1 MRKLENLSTSKILR
15 WADAH
20 RRRTGQWPVVRSG
33 RIHGSSGDTWIAINL
48 ALTYGSRGLPGGDSL
63 ARLLA
68 RRRNAFSKLGRPL
81 TNEQILAWA
90 IDHRRRTGAWPAIRS
105 GPIRMAS
112 RENWRRI
119 DSALRAGSRGLRP
132 GSSLSKLINEYDR
145 IQSRARRKK
154 GAKRLGR
161 F

>member
-1 MRKLENLSTSKILR
+1 MGKLEKLSTSKILQ

-20 RRRTGQWPVVRSG
+20 KRRTGQWPVVRSG
-33 RIHGSSGDTWIAINL
+33 RIRESSGDTWIGINL
-48 ALTYGSRGLPGGDSL
+48 ALTYGSRGLAGGDSL

-68 RRRNAFSKLGRPL
+68 RRRKAFSKLGRTL

-90 IDHRRRTGAWPAIRS
+90 EEHRRRTGSWPAIRS
-105 GPIRMAS
+105 GRIRMAPK
-112 RENWRRI
+112 ENWRRI

-145 IQSRARRKK
+145 IQSRARRKT
-154 GAKRLGR
+154 GSKRSGR